1 MAQLTVWTCEDVRA
15 ALGAAPWERL
25 GGGGQGSVFGCQLG
39 GARVAAKHLEGES
52 VASLDEELAVLARV
66 RHDNLVR
73 ILGYVR
79 GPSRALKPQKK
90 PLTR

>member
-25 GGGGQGSVFGCQLG
+25 GGGGQGSVFGCELG
-39 GARVAAKHLEGES
+39 SARVAVKHLEGDK

-66 RHDNLVR
+66 RHDNLIR

-79 GPSRALKPQKK
+79 RPGRAL
-90 PLTR
+90 RRRNSA